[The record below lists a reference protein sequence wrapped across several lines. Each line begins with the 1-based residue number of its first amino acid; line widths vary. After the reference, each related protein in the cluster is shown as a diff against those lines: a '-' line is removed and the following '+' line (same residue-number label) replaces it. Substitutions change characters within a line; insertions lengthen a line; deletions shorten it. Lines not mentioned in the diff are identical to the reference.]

1 MKMRRRIR
9 RAGKMMARRR
19 LSGLDCIMSEERAL
33 LLRCELVQ
41 KVAQDLVAHY
51 AGIREGL
58 AFGMENG
65 GGCLVHVV
73 EVTESHIFLNGS
85 IDRAGFN
92 DGADLDH
99 FR

>member
-1 MKMRRRIR
+1 MKMPPRTRRPSQMI
-9 RAGKMMARRR
+9 ARRR
-19 LSGLDCIMSEERAL
+19 LRGLDCIMSEKRAL
-33 LLRCELVQ
+33 LLGGELIEEI
-41 KVAQDLVAHY
+41 AQDLVAHY